1 MPYSQEDFAAAV
13 LDYCDMHEAITEA
26 AKDMK
31 LLRQKKAQRGAE
43 IMQYMEHHGIDAAE
57 LPNNDGCVRKYTSN
71 RKVPVK
77 KGEILQILSDAMG
90 EDRAGEA
97 MNKLEDDRPAVPVT
111 SLKRQKAPPPK
122 VEKKASKV
130 QI

>member
-1 MPYSQEDFAAAV
+1 MPYSQDDFATAV

-26 AKDMK
+26 SKDLKM
-31 LLRQKKAQRGAE
+31 LRQKKAQRGSE

-71 RKVPVK
+71 RKLPVK
-77 KGEILQILSDAMG
+77 KGEILQILSDAVG
-90 EDRAGEA
+90 QDKAGEA
-97 MNKLEDDRPAVPVT
+97 INRFEDDRPAVPVT
-111 SLKRQKAPPPK
+111 SLKRQKAAPPK
-122 VEKKASKV
+122 VDKKASKV